1 MLKKYTNMQQDI
13 NNIKEFKARFG
24 AGTRSTQVKSRV
36 KAMEKMLTQG
46 LDKPTLESTF
56 SFRFSAATKAE
67 GALISF
73 FDAGFAYPGG
83 EKLFTGL
90 DFGIHAES
98 RIALVG
104 PNGVG
109 KSTLLKLIDGNL
121 EPTEGSITRSPHI
134 RISRFHQHFV
144 EQLDM
149 NQSAI
154 SFIETEFGEP
164 IEKVRA

>member
-1 MLKKYTNMQQDI
+1 
-13 NNIKEFKARFG
+13 
-24 AGTRSTQVKSRV
+24 
-36 KAMEKMLTQG
+36 MEKMLTQG

-134 RISRFHQHFV
+134 RISRFH
-144 EQLDM
+144 
-149 NQSAI
+149 
-154 SFIETEFGEP
+154 
-164 IEKVRA
+164 